1 MDFTYDFM
9 NETNGYGGDF
19 PNIHIDDFRTG
30 INDEG
35 IIKNDTEDDEGFSE
49 LLDLN
54 NFFFSTGDKENNGDQ
69 YADNFDFNL
78 NLVNQSPLQSED
90 HSESVVSSNP
100 SVVNTDNDI
109 PVEVD
114 VENALIGQNISD
126 MSSIIANNTISKTGP
141 FILALY
147 SIPKVQSLENVTTFQ
162 LPNETRMKYLIRYPK
177 LQEQFFNSG
186 DLEKLKIL
194 FNDVMVKDVV
204 VLNHSFPLFV
214 GRNKVFEIYVSLL
227 RNIPDVC
234 VFNKRGIRSGHRT
247 IMHQASSYGSA
258 PYVHANDKSTEKW
271 NIFENT
277 PVEKLDA
284 FHKIQKQKYDMLK
297 SQNKMIRYEKS
308 SIWYLSLDKELQH
321 FSKMRSTNEKV
332 EILV

>member
-1 MDFTYDFM
+1 MDCTNATSEIFQEFENENRFM
-9 NETNGYGGDF
+9 DE
-19 PNIHIDDFRTG
+19 FRL
-30 INDEG
+30 N
-35 IIKNDTEDDEGFSE
+35 NDDEWKISSDAVNNESYFE

-54 NFFFSTGDKENNGDQ
+54 NFFYAYSDDIEKSCDGHTDIFDSTVENVTAKDSTIQ
-69 YADNFDFNL
+69 I
-78 NLVNQSPLQSED
+78 
-90 HSESVVSSNP
+90 SNP
-100 SVVNTDNDI
+100 SSSDVSNCEIFSNQCIDNNDNNNC
-109 PVEVD
+109 P
-114 VENALIGQNISD
+114 STT
-126 MSSIIANNTISKTGP
+126 SSIKGLIKP
-141 FILALY
+141 FLLAIN
-147 SIPKVQSLENVTTFQ
+147 SNPIIQSLKNVTTFQ